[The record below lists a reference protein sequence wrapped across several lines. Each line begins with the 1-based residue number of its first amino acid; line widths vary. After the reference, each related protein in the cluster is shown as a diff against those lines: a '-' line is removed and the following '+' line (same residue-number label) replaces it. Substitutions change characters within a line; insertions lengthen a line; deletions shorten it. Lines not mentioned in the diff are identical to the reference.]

1 MAATLLI
8 PAVLF
13 LTPGAASNSYR
24 HHGRVNN
31 PSLEYPFSEI
41 FFLDHENRKNKR
53 MFDSLENDGIDE
65 VLREIEVDHLDQD
78 FQRARKQIHRLPLHE
93 WLNDKEKCS
102 TIFVSFESECYL
114 FNEEI
119 EELAPRLE
127 LSMVNFIWSCPCNM
141 INHLVNEVRV
151 RLEIHRDE
159 ERNIGKEEVVK
170 IVKQVLL
177 AQSGERL
184 REKAKEFS
192 EIMRANGENDIDKVV
207 EELLN
212 LCKETIR
219 HRYNLG

>member
-1 MAATLLI
+1 MEILLPNLSQLPAQFHTTNGLPPHLMNTLKRAFLMAKLDYFTILDTLKPDLIIYDFLQPCIPVMAATLLI

-13 LTPGAASNSYR
+13 LTPGAASNSYL

-65 VLREIEVDHLDQD
+65 
-78 FQRARKQIHRLPLHE
+78 K
-93 WLNDKEKCS
+93 NG
-102 TIFVSFESECYL
+102 TT
-114 FNEEI
+114 
-119 EELAPRLE
+119 
-127 LSMVNFIWSCPCNM
+127 
-141 INHLVNEVRV
+141 
-151 RLEIHRDE
+151 RDE

-177 AQSGERL
+177 EQSGERL

-219 HRYNLG
+219 HRYKLG